1 MFIEVTS
8 DKKGTKSIIN
18 SNAIA
23 EVTKTERATRIVLK
37 TAVRDCEIFV
47 KESYDDI
54 KTLLNAKW
62 VAE

>member
-1 MFIEVTS
+1 MFIEVTALNGN
-8 DKKGTKSIIN
+8 KYIIN
-18 SNAIA
+18 SKNIEHITSEEAH
-23 EVTKTERATRIVLK
+23 V
-37 TAVRDCEIFV
+37 EIWIDHDRFFNV